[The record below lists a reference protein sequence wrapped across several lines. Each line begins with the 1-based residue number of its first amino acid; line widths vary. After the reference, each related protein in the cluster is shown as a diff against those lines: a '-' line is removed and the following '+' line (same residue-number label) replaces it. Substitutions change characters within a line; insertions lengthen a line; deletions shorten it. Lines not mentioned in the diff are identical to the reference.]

1 MNTRRDR
8 KAFTLVELLVVI
20 LVIAVLVGLLLPTLQ
35 KARGASKRAV
45 CASNLRQIGMGL
57 TMYLQDTDAGY
68 YPPIYG
74 VGFPPEMQW
83 MARMHVYGI
92 KDRVFFCPLD
102 PNYGPDSTTSHPD
115 DRKSHSYVFNAF
127 DELNLAAG
135 QCPAASHIEN
145 PSEVIVVGEKKPSET
160 DFYMSLGQGDVVRV
174 LDQVR
179 HNHASNYLFADNHVA
194 LLQLGRSLAPVNFW
208 TLSKED

>member
-1 MNTRRDR
+1 M
-8 KAFTLVELLVVI
+8 ELLVVI
-20 LVIAVLVGLLLPTLQ
+20 LVIAILVAMLMPGLQ
-35 KARGASKRAV
+35 KARGAGKRAV

-57 TMYLQDTDAGY
+57 TMYLQDTNEGF

-74 VGFPPEMQW
+74 VGFPPETQW
-83 MARMHVYGI
+83 MARLHAYGI

-102 PNYGPDSTTSHPD
+102 PNYGPGSTTSNPD

-127 DELNLAAG
+127 DELHLAAG
-135 QCPAASHIEN
+135 QCPASSHIDN
-145 PSEVIVVGEKKPSET
+145 PSDVIVVGEKKHTET

-179 HNHASNYLFADNHVA
+179 HNQASNYLFADNHVA
-194 LLQLGRSLAPVNFW
+194 LLHLGRSLAPINYW
-208 TLSKED
+208 TLTRDD